1 MTVCVPLVNICE
13 QCDNFVTTTKF
24 LPQLQAQLA
33 DVKTLRDDAQAR
45 GWHSEVARPARVIA
59 SIDSH
64 IRRLQQQDNP
74 VPDA

>member
-1 MTVCVPLVNICE
+1 
-13 QCDNFVTTTKF
+13 
-24 LPQLQAQLA
+24 
-33 DVKTLRDDAQAR
+33 
-45 GWHSEVARPARVIA
+45 VARHARVIA